1 MKNNFEKIEEASNK
15 RFEFIKNP
23 FLILAII
30 GIVGL
35 FLRIYYFPHNVPL
48 SLDGIDYFVYATAI
62 VQQGQFPDGILP
74 TNNGWSTFLSVLF
87 YFFHSTNM
95 MDLMN
100 LQRYASITISVLTI
114 IPVYFLCKKFVGNYS
129 ALVGASLFCFDPRI
143 IQNSLLGLTESL
155 YIFLG
160 ALAFVLFF
168 GNKIKM
174 MYISSVIIALLS
186 LVRYEGLLL
195 FIPLSIMF
203 FIRFRNNEKSILKY
217 FAVVGIF
224 ILVMLPMAMIR
235 IEHTGNDGLIS
246 NIFSSSQLV
255 SKIVIGEEIILDDSI
270 VGKDDKNKLG
280 YFITT
285 SLINLVKYLG
295 WITIPLFIC
304 FLPFGIFK
312 ILKNKDRKIIIF
324 LCVVGIIMLIPAM
337 YAYGRNFQETRYLYI
352 IFPLLCI
359 ISGYSTIFLEKIPR
373 KNTIFVCILVG
384 IIFTSIGFLE
394 YKKTDYKDEEERYV
408 ITMQVINIA
417 KGVNDYQGNK
427 YVKVATIEKNWPSSP
442 ELDNRNRT
450 TYELKKIS
458 SGDSNTLEEYIK
470 SSKDLGLTHLV
481 IESKNKLTFLDDVF
495 YNDSKYPYLI
505 KQYDSDDQGFKTQ
518 IRIYKINYNYF
529 ESL

>member
-1 MKNNFEKIEEASNK
+1 MKNNFEKIEEASNRK
-15 RFEFIKNP
+15 FEFIKNP

-35 FLRIYYFPHNVPL
+35 FLRIIYFPHNVPL

-62 VQQGQFPDGILP
+62 VHQGQFPDGILP
-74 TNNGWSTFLSVLF
+74 TNNGWPTFLSALF

-95 MDLMN
+95 LDLMN
-100 LQRYASITISVLTI
+100 LQRYAAIIISVLTI
-114 IPVYFLCKKFVGNYS
+114 IPVYFLCRKFAGKYS
-129 ALVGASLFCFDPRI
+129 ALVGAALFCFEPRI
-143 IQNSLLGLTESL
+143 IQNSLLGLTEPL

-160 ALAFVLFF
+160 AFAFVLFL

-174 MYISSVIIALLS
+174 IYISSIVIALLS

-203 FIRFRNNEKSILKY
+203 FIRFRNNDRFILKY
-217 FAVVGIF
+217 FVVVGIF

-235 IEHTGNDGLIS
+235 IEHTGQDGLIS
-246 NIFSSSQLV
+246 HLFSGPKFV
-255 SKIVIGEEIILDDSI
+255 SKIVISGEPDLDDPMI
-270 VGKDDKNKLG
+270 GEDGKNKLG
-280 YFITT
+280 YFMTT

-295 WITIPLFIC
+295 WVTIPLFVC
-304 FLPFGIFK
+304 FLPFGILK
-312 ILKNKDRKIIIF
+312 ILKTKERKTIIF

-337 YAYGRNFQETRYLYI
+337 YAYGRNIQETRYLYI

-373 KNTIFVCILVG
+373 KNTVFALILVG
-384 IIFTSIGFLE
+384 IIFASIGFLE

-427 YVKVATIEKNWPSSP
+427 YVKVATIEKNWPSLP

-450 TYELKKIS
+450 TYELKKIP
-458 SGDSNTLEEYIK
+458 SGDFNTLEKYIK

-529 ESL
+529 GSL